1 MKQSFLQDTSV
12 PLPLLVWNNP
22 VKCYA
27 AQLQCS
33 DGNVTQCIKSV
44 TQVTQCGSV
53 TVCQCYCAELL
64 CGSVTVQSVTVEAA
78 NVTPPAQHNLKW

>member
-1 MKQSFLQDTSV
+1 MLHNCSAQV
-12 PLPLLVWNNP
+12 AMLL
-22 VKCYA
+22 
-27 AQLQCS
+27 
-33 DGNVTQCIKSV
+33 CIKSV

-64 CGSVTVQSVTVEAA
+64 CGGVTVQSVTVEAA